1 LDRHRRLGEVVTW
14 AVTAVLATAVTALF
28 VLTLLLGRH
37 DTTIREKPPVPP
49 HQVTIPP
56 GKCIPT
62 TDLCA
67 PKKS

>member
-1 LDRHRRLGEVVTW
+1 M
-14 AVTAVLATAVTALF
+14 TAVLATAVTALF